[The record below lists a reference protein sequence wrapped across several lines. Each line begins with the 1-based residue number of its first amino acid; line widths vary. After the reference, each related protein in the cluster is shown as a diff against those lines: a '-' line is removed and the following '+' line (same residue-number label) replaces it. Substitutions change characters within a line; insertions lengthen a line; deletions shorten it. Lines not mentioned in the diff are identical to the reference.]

1 MNVGVIVKYS
11 SYRRQLKDKDFGDIA
26 SKEGLT
32 ARELLDTLDIPEY
45 YLNKITVNG
54 VSQSMDVTL
63 SDGDEIVVWPPRIG
77 AG

>member
-1 MNVGVIVKYS
+1 MKISIIVKYS
-11 SYRRQLKDKDFGDIA
+11 SYRRQLKDKDFGEIA
-26 SKEGLT
+26 SKEGVT
-32 ARELLDTLDIPEY
+32 VRELLDTLDIPEY

-54 VSQSMDVTL
+54 VSQSMDAIL